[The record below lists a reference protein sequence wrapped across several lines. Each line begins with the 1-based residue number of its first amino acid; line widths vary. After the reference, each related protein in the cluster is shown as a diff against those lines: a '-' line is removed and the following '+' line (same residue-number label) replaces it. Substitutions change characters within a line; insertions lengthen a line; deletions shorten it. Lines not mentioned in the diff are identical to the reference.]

1 VQVARAHLW
10 QGLGRPNRP
19 VDWQPERVTADFSTV
34 RVVCAT
40 APPLSPQQRSHATI
54 LTRARL
60 TVVHAEYLKASER
73 EAFVG
78 LSEDHAKIK
87 ANGRDI
93 T

>member
-1 VQVARAHLW
+1 
-10 QGLGRPNRP
+10 
-19 VDWQPERVTADFSTV
+19 
-34 RVVCAT
+34 
-40 APPLSPQQRSHATI
+40 
-54 LTRARL
+54 
-60 TVVHAEYLKASER
+60 VVHAEYLKASER